1 MPELLAVATSQ
12 PQQRASKSH
21 EVEMRGRGR
30 AGEARRSPCSHGVPG
45 LSQPIPSCRQRSAN
59 QCIGETDQPSMH
71 MYVSRDLL
79 CLYVHTCQCVNAGY
93 VHTESYACRLY
104 NGRQQFARQ
113 RARTKQG
120 DERQERDSST
130 AVRSVFSRASL
141 ETLTAHH
148 SGKSGGRFVRTKRT
162 MPRELPPV
170 VVLQSAP
177 VAGKLKNVSL
187 RCLYY
192 SHEVGPAGFRFFF
205 FAVLCACL
213 LALTKMTWR
222 GMNSLRVPGSERQ
235 VGQAIP
241 SCAKRLEISDELRP
255 SFLKHL

>member
-45 LSQPIPSCRQRSAN
+45 LSQPIPSCRQRS
-59 QCIGETDQPSMH
+59 D
-71 MYVSRDLL
+71 
-79 CLYVHTCQCVNAGY
+79 TCQCVNAGY